1 VTKEDG
7 GHKYSINLNF
17 HWKSDFLKTVGKKS
31 SGVSGFTIAELII
44 VLAILGV
51 LAAIAVPAYVGYQT
65 KAKIGTATSDIAAI
79 AMKLNV
85 YIGDNGIGPTT
96 LADIHCDNYLDPWG
110 RPYKYFNL
118 KTATGKGQMR
128 KDRFMVPINTY
139 FDLYSMGPDGQSV
152 SPITAPV
159 SKDDVIYA
167 HDGEYIGPAGGL

>member
-1 VTKEDG
+1 MRESAG
-7 GHKYSINLNF
+7 SRCSINLNF
-17 HWKSDFLKTVGKKS
+17 RRNSDFLSTVGENTIV
-31 SGVSGFTIAELII
+31 VSGFTIVELII

-51 LAAIAVPAYVGYQT
+51 LTAIAVPAYVGHQT
-65 KAKIGTATSDIAAI
+65 EAKIGTATSDIAAI

-85 YIGDNGIGPTT
+85 YIGDNGTGPTT
-96 LADIHCDNYLDPWG
+96 LAEIHCDNYLDPWG
-110 RPYKYFNL
+110 HPYKYFNL

-167 HDGEYIGPAGGL
+167 HDGEYIGPADGL

>member
-1 VTKEDG
+1 MF
-7 GHKYSINLNF
+7 HLNF
-17 HWKSDFLKTVGKKS
+17 RRNSDFLSTAGENTI
-31 SGVSGFTIAELII
+31 GVSGFTIVELII

-110 RPYKYFNL
+110 RPYKYFNI
-118 KTATGKGQMR
+118 KTATGKGHMR

-152 SPITAPV
+152 SPITASV

-167 HDGEYIGPAGGL
+167 HDGEYIGPADGL